1 VTDSPMDPTFAPSSD
16 RRLRTVAD
24 LDVLHFGV
32 DGLIPVV
39 TQERATGA
47 VLMMA
52 WASRDALEHTLVT
65 GEMHYWSRS
74 RSELW
79 RKGQTS
85 GNVQRL
91 VSLHGDCDGD
101 TVLAVVD
108 SPGPACHTNQA
119 TCFGEGTERG
129 LGGGPDSPGAA
140 VSRNATPGPGG
151 PDAPDPGAPGAP
163 APGTPRARGGVAAS
177 PSLGSTLG
185 ALWETLAQ
193 RSRDRPE
200 GSYTVRL
207 LSDENLRLKKLGEE
221 TAELVT
227 ALAKGGPPGR
237 IREEGSDLLYHLLVA
252 LLAAGIT
259 PEELALELEGRR
271 R

>member
-1 VTDSPMDPTFAPSSD
+1 MSPPDAPRGGGAGGFAPSSD
-16 RRLRTVAD
+16 RRLRRAED
-24 LDVLHFGV
+24 LDILHFGV

-39 TQERATGA
+39 AQDRGTGA
-47 VLMMA
+47 VLMLA

-79 RKGQTS
+79 RKGETS

-108 SPGPACHTNQA
+108 TAGPACHTQEA

-129 LGGGPDSPGAA
+129 LGSGPGPAGSPAA
-140 VSRNATPGPGG
+140 V
-151 PDAPDPGAPGAP
+151 APGSP
-163 APGTPRARGGVAAS
+163 ASFPVDPAA
-177 PSLGSTLG
+177 PSLGTTLQ
-185 ALWETLAQ
+185 ALWDTLAQ
-193 RSRDRPE
+193 RNRDRPE
-200 GSYTVRL
+200 GSYTARL
-207 LSDENLRLKKLGEE
+207 LADENLRLKKLGEE

-252 LLAAGIT
+252 LLAAGVT
-259 PEELALELEGRR
+259 PEELAAELEGRR

>member
-1 VTDSPMDPTFAPSSD
+1 MSRSNAPPGETGDFAPSSD
-16 RRLRTVAD
+16 RRLRRAED
-24 LDVLHFGV
+24 LDILHFGV

-39 TQERATGA
+39 TQDRGTGA
-47 VLMMA
+47 VLMLA

-79 RKGQTS
+79 RKGATS

-108 SPGPACHTNQA
+108 TEGPACHTHEA

-129 LGGGPDSPGAA
+129 LGGGRPSAGTDPSERAAPHDGPAAADPAGSPGAP
-140 VSRNATPGPGG
+140 PGV
-151 PDAPDPGAPGAP
+151 P
-163 APGTPRARGGVAAS
+163 AA
-177 PSLGSTLG
+177 PSLGPTLQ
-185 ALWETLAQ
+185 ALWDTLAQ
-193 RSRDRPE
+193 RNRDRPE

-207 LSDENLRLKKLGEE
+207 LADENLRLKKLGEE

-252 LLAAGIT
+252 LMAAGVT
-259 PEELALELEGRR
+259 PEELAAELEGRR